1 MIPEPVTK
9 SPNRNKGGRPS
20 KPVKR
25 NKLLGV
31 KCTLIEKKAI
41 EAKAKYSGSNV
52 SEYLRNLGLG
62 SKIVMRK
69 IPMAKEILQFT
80 GTLNHLAAN
89 LNQIA
94 KKRNQLDELN
104 ALERAQLNQ
113 LSLSVKQLAVDIKKH
128 LK

>member
-1 MIPEPVTK
+1 MTPVTEIK
-9 SPNRNKGGRPS
+9 SPSRNKGGRPA
-20 KPVKR
+20 KAVKR

-31 KCTLIEKKAI
+31 KCTLVEKRTI
-41 EAKAKYSGSNV
+41 EAKAKYSGVSV

-62 SKIVMRK
+62 SKIDMRK
-69 IPMAKEILQFT
+69 IRMPREILQFT

-113 LSLSVKQLAVDIKKH
+113 LSLSVKQLAVDIKNHIK
-128 LK
+128 

>member
-1 MIPEPVTK
+1 MITVTETK
-9 SPNRNKGGRPS
+9 SPNRNKGGRSP
-20 KPVKR
+20 KAVKR

-31 KCTLIEKKAI
+31 KCTLVEKRTI
-41 EAKAKYSGSNV
+41 EAKARYSGVSV
-52 SEYLRNLGLG
+52 SEYLRNLGLS
-62 SKIVMRK
+62 SKIDMRK
-69 IPMAKEILQFT
+69 IRLPKEILQFT

-113 LSLSVKQLAVDIKKH
+113 LSLSVKQLAVDIKNH